1 MKKIV
6 LVMLILACLL
16 SGCKGKNIFTTD
28 GMMEEVENFINAW
41 RTMWFIFTHLF
52 EVITG
57 QVKIPT
63 Y

>member
-1 MKKIV
+1 MKKTLLLLVV
-6 LVMLILACLL
+6 LALLL
-16 SGCKGKNIFTTD
+16 SGCENVLTTD
-28 GMMEEVENFINAW
+28 GLKIEVENFINAW